1 MPTQHKPYS
10 TLFNN
15 IFMNGNETFR
25 RRLTSRHPNRIF
37 LLCFLLLNLLL
48 FLPLYW
54 LNRDD
59 ASFLPLADFFGRD
72 WSADLQHLLLW
83 RKNIDPFRWNVEL
96 VILVGLWANLGRLRR
111 PGIRTLF
118 IGLYFLTLFYYIYE
132 AITLTIYQVDP
143 IFYHHYFL
151 VLDGLHFLLEHLHLS
166 LGLYVASGVLLFL
179 VLVAVY
185 AFVRLLFSI
194 PVAERLSP
202 WLRLS
207 VGFLATIMLLATVS
221 YQKVLAVPTM
231 VVSSL
236 FFKVE
241 NNVQKSLQVY
251 YDIHN
256 FDDTALRQVYNYS
269 NLTLQHKP
277 NIYLIFVES
286 YGSVLYQRPDYKARY
301 ERLLTDLQQQLA
313 AGGWQAVSTL
323 SESPTWGGGS
333 WLAYTSTLFG
343 LRIDTHPQFL
353 SLLNKYQNETY
364 PSFGAY
370 LKQQGYR
377 YYHLS
382 SLSSELSEG
391 DWLKQERFFG
401 ADHWF
406 RFEELNFHGPMYG
419 WGPAPPDQY
428 VLHYTHERLIQA
440 SHQPFLLF
448 FITQNSHYPF
458 VPAPTLVDDWHT
470 LNNDQPS
477 PPSIDAEGIDHALRR
492 RNYADAIQY
501 ELQMLSEFV
510 ITTGGDDDL
519 FIFIGDHQ
527 PPRVSRRDDGFAT
540 PVHIVS
546 RDQRLLAT
554 FQRYGFGPGL
564 RAPALTPTLHH
575 EGFYSLLVRVL
586 VERYGDGA
594 NAPLPPYLPK
604 GFVTTQSA
612 SVQ

>member
-1 MPTQHKPYS
+1 
-10 TLFNN
+10 
-15 IFMNGNETFR
+15 MNGNETLR
-25 RRLTSRHPNRIF
+25 RRLTNRHPNRIF

-48 FLPLYW
+48 FLPLYL
-54 LNRDD
+54 LNWDD
-59 ASFLPLADFFGRD
+59 TTFLPLTDWLGRD
-72 WSADLQHLLLW
+72 WGADLQHLLLW

-96 VILVGLWANLGRLRR
+96 VVLVGLWANLSGLRR
-111 PGIRTLF
+111 PGVRALF

-143 IFYHHYFL
+143 IFYHHYYL
-151 VLDGLHFLLEHLHLS
+151 VVDGLRFLLDHLHLS
-166 LGLYVASGVLLFL
+166 LGLYLVSGVLVFL

-207 VGFLATIMLLATVS
+207 LGILATIMLLATVS

-241 NNVQKSLQVY
+241 NNIQKSLQVY
-251 YDIHN
+251 HDVST
-256 FDDTALRQVYNYS
+256 FDDTKLRQVYNYHAQ
-269 NLTLQHKP
+269 TLQHKP

-286 YGSVLYQRPDYKARY
+286 YGSVLYQRPDYKVRY
-301 ERLLTDLQQQLA
+301 EGLLANLQEQLA
-313 AGGWQAVSTL
+313 AGGWQAASTL

-353 SLLNKYQNETY
+353 SLLNKYQNDTY
-364 PSFGAY
+364 PSLGTY
-370 LKQQGYR
+370 LKEQGYR

-382 SLSSELSEG
+382 SLASELSEG
-391 DWLKQERFFG
+391 EWLKQERFFG
-401 ADHWF
+401 VDHWF
-406 RFEELNFHGPMYG
+406 RFEELNFQGPMYG

-428 VLHYTHERLIQA
+428 VLHYFQEQLLPEKD
-440 SHQPFLLF
+440 QPFLLF

-458 VPAPTLVDDWHT
+458 APTPTLVADWHT

-477 PPSIDAEGIDHALRR
+477 PPGIDAEGIDHTLRR
-492 RNYADAIQY
+492 RNYADAIHY
-501 ELQMLSEFV
+501 ELEMLSEFV
-510 ITTGGDDDL
+510 RTTGDDDDL

-527 PPRVSRRDDGFAT
+527 PPRVSRREDGFAT

-546 RDQRLLAT
+546 RDQQLLDT
-554 FQRYGFGPGL
+554 FQRYGFVPGL
-564 RAPALTPTLHH
+564 RATTVEPTLRH
-575 EGFYSLLVRVL
+575 EGFYSLLVRAL
-586 VERYGDGA
+586 VETYGDGNGVA
-594 NAPLPPYLPK
+594 LPPYLPN
-604 GFVTTQSA
+604 GFVATQS
-612 SVQ
+612 VGP

>member
-1 MPTQHKPYS
+1 
-10 TLFNN
+10 
-15 IFMNGNETFR
+15 MNGNETLR
-25 RRLTSRHPNRIF
+25 RRLTNRHPNRIF
-37 LLCFLLLNLLL
+37 LFCFLLLNLLL
-48 FLPLYW
+48 FLPLYL

-59 ASFLPLADFFGRD
+59 TTFLPLADLVGRD
-72 WSADLQHLLLW
+72 WGADLQHLLLW

-96 VILVGLWANLGRLRR
+96 VILVGLWANISRLRR

-118 IGLYFLTLFYYIYE
+118 IGLYFLTLFYYSYE

-143 IFYHHYFL
+143 IFYHHYYL
-151 VLDGLHFLLEHLHLS
+151 VVDGLRFLLEHLHLS
-166 LGLYVASGVLLFL
+166 LGLYLVSGALVFL

-207 VGFLATIMLLATVS
+207 LGVLATIMLLATVS

-241 NNVQKSLQVY
+241 NNLQKSLQVY
-251 YDIHN
+251 HDVNN
-256 FDDTALRQVYNYS
+256 FDDTAIRQTYNYRD
-269 NLTLQHKP
+269 LTLQHKP

-286 YGSVLYQRPDYKARY
+286 YGSVLYQRPDYKMSY
-301 ERLLTDLQQQLA
+301 ERLLTQLQQQLG
-313 AGGWQAVSTL
+313 AGGWQVASTL

-353 SLLNKYQNETY
+353 SLLNKYQAETY
-364 PSFGAY
+364 PSLGTY

-401 ADHWF
+401 VDHWF
-406 RFEELNFHGPMYG
+406 RFEELHFHGPMYG

-428 VLHYTHERLIQA
+428 VLHYAHEQLIQA
-440 SHQPFLLF
+440 KDQPFLLF

-458 VPAPTLVDDWHT
+458 APAPTMVDDWRT

-477 PPSIDAEGIDHALRR
+477 PPGIDAEGIDHALRR
-492 RNYADAIQY
+492 RNYADAIEY
-501 ELQMLSEFV
+501 ELQALSEFV
-510 ITTGGDDDL
+510 LTTGSADDL

-527 PPRVSRRDDGFAT
+527 PPRVSRREDGFAT

-546 RDQRLLAT
+546 RDQRLLDT
-554 FQRYGFGPGL
+554 FQRYGFVPGL
-564 RAPALTPTLHH
+564 RVPGLAPTLNH

-586 VERYGDGA
+586 VEQYGDGYHA
-594 NAPLPPYLPK
+594 TLPPYLPK
-604 GFVTTQSA
+604 GFVATQST
-612 SVQ
+612 QRP

>member
-1 MPTQHKPYS
+1 M
-10 TLFNN
+10 
-15 IFMNGNETFR
+15 
-25 RRLTSRHPNRIF
+25 
-37 LLCFLLLNLLL
+37 
-48 FLPLYW
+48 
-54 LNRDD
+54 
-59 ASFLPLADFFGRD
+59 
-72 WSADLQHLLLW
+72 
-83 RKNIDPFRWNVEL
+83 
-96 VILVGLWANLGRLRR
+96 ILVGLWANISRLRR

-143 IFYHHYFL
+143 IFYHHYYL
-151 VLDGLHFLLEHLHLS
+151 VVDGLQFLLAHLHLS
-166 LGLYVASGVLLFL
+166 SALYLVSGGLVFLG
-179 VLVAVY
+179 LVAVY

-202 WLRLS
+202 WLRIG
-207 VGFLATIMLLATVS
+207 VGLLATIMLLATVS

-241 NNVQKSLQVY
+241 NNFQKSLQVY
-251 YDIHN
+251 YDVN
-256 FDDTALRQVYNYS
+256 TFDDTTLRQVYNYRD
-269 NLTLQHKP
+269 LTLHHKP

-286 YGSVLYQRPDYKARY
+286 YGSVLYQRPDYIASY
-301 ERLLTDLQQQLA
+301 ERLLTTLQQQLA
-313 AGGWQAVSTL
+313 AGNWQVASTL

-353 SLLNKYQNETY
+353 SLLNKYQNESY
-364 PSFGAY
+364 PSLGAY
-370 LKQQGYR
+370 LKAQGYR

-391 DWLKQERFFG
+391 EWLKQERFFG
-401 ADHWF
+401 VDHWF

-428 VLHYTHERLIQA
+428 VLHYTRDTLIQA
-440 SHQPFLLF
+440 NEQPFLLF

-458 VPAPTLVDDWHT
+458 APTPTLVDDWRT
-470 LNNDQPS
+470 LNNGQPS
-477 PPSIDAEGIDHALRR
+477 PLGIDAEAIDHALRR
-492 RNYADAIQY
+492 RNYVDAIQY
-501 ELQMLSEFV
+501 ELQALTEFV
-510 ITTGGDDDL
+510 LTTGRDDDL

-546 RDQRLLAT
+546 RDQQLLAA
-554 FQRYGFGPGL
+554 FQRYGFVPGL
-564 RAPALTPTLHH
+564 RVADLGPTLNH

-586 VERYGDGA
+586 VEVYGDGH
-594 NAPLPPYLPK
+594 NAALPPYLPK
-604 GFVTTQSA
+604 GFVTAQSTQRP
-612 SVQ
+612 